1 MSVSTTYKNYDV
13 TLANVKRQLNT
24 YGVAVIPNVLNQTE
38 INKMQNDMWD
48 ILETLTSKLDK
59 PVKRDDNKTW
69 KSFYE
74 LLPLHSML
82 LQHYKVGHHQSTWD
96 VRQNPNVVNV
106 FSKIWKTKPE
116 DLLTSFDGCSIHLPP
131 EITGRGWYRG
141 NSWLH
146 TDQSYTRNNLECIQG
161 FVTAFNINEGDAS
174 LTVLEKSHKF
184 HKEFAEK
191 FKITEKDDWYKLNDA
206 EMKFYTDK
214 GCARTCVKATAG
226 SLILW
231 DSRTIHCGQE
241 PDKNRKVQNHRF
253 VIYVCQTPRSR
264 STNAQ
269 LAKKQ
274 KAFNDMRTTSH
285 WPHKIKL
292 FPINPRSYGAPIP
305 KVGEIQ
311 KPVLSKL
318 GLKLAGF

>member
-1 MSVSTTYKNYDV
+1 MSVSTTYKNYDT

-24 YGVAVIPNVLNQTE
+24 YGIAVIPSVLSQDE
-38 INKMQNDMWD
+38 IAKMQGEMWN
-48 ILETLTSKLDK
+48 ILETLTSKLDT

-82 LQHYKVGHHQSTWD
+82 LQHYKVGHHQSAWD
-96 VRQNPNVVNV
+96 IRQNPNVVNV
-106 FSKIWKTKPE
+106 FSKIWGVKPE
-116 DLLTSFDGCSIHLPP
+116 ELLTSFDGCSIHLPP

-161 FVTAFNINEGDAS
+161 FITAFNINDGDAS
-174 LTVLEKSHKF
+174 LTILEKSHRL
-184 HKEFAEK
+184 HKKFAEK
-191 FKITEKDDWYKLNDA
+191 FKITNKDDWYKLNDA
-206 EMKFYTDK
+206 EMKFYTDS
-214 GCARTCVKATAG
+214 GCDRTCVKATAG

-241 PDKNRKVQNHRF
+241 PDKNRKIQNHRF
-253 VIYVCQTPRSR
+253 VIYVCQTPRKR
-264 STNAQ
+264 ATNAQ
-269 LAKKQ
+269 IAKKQ

-305 KVGEIQ
+305 KVGEIK
-311 KPVLSKL
+311 KPTLSEL
-318 GLKLAGF
+318 GMKLAGF